1 VASQIFSRKKLL
13 TGPKSHNNTLMRGVT
28 FKLLAVPLVAGL
40 LALAACSGGA
50 VVTITATPSSDS
62 YIAYRVGLNSVQL
75 QTSGGKAGL
84 SLVPTPM
91 TVDFTKVLDFSEVL
105 SAPSLA
111 TGTYTGAVVTFDYSA
126 AQIIYDDGSLDGVAL
141 TPIDAN
147 GKALGFVT
155 VTVALDPSNPLR
167 SAAKQVGRL
176 ALDFDLAASNR
187 VDLNAKTVTVTPLIA
202 ASTLPLDTKQV
213 RIHGPILGANGTFFA
228 AGMMPFDNSVL
239 GLGQLA
245 IQPSATTTYEIN
257 GFVSTGTAGQALLAG
272 LPANT
277 PVSAYGTLTAS
288 TSAGSTSTPTGTAA
302 TTSSVSF
309 SATNVL
315 VDNSVPS
322 FALDRVSGTVTAR
335 SNNTLAI
342 EDATWIIRG
351 ANTFVPGTTIVN
363 IGPNT
368 LVTEFGQGIAQLLG
382 PQLISVGSSIDA
394 FGTGTNNSTGGLL
407 LDASAGRVRLDL
419 TTAAGLVTAQ
429 SAGALTLNLATL
441 GGRAVSALDFIGS
454 GAAANAYVVATGS
467 IDLTNATV
475 GSPVVA
481 SGMPNAFGL
490 SVPNFV
496 ASTLLDSTTVQAEL
510 VLDWGAGTTAPFVT
524 LDSSSMDLD
533 VKNTSLGVRHQ
544 IQIGPEIVNLV
555 GLSSDPLFTPSTTA
569 PTVFSVG
576 HAASS
581 TVESFNSY
589 AAFVAKV
596 QSMLNAA
603 SLATGM
609 TAVGLYTASTH
620 AFSAT
625 SITLFF
631 NN

>member
-1 VASQIFSRKKLL
+1 
-13 TGPKSHNNTLMRGVT
+13 
-28 FKLLAVPLVAGL
+28 
-40 LALAACSGGA
+40 
-50 VVTITATPSSDS
+50 
-62 YIAYRVGLNSVQL
+62 
-75 QTSGGKAGL
+75 
-84 SLVPTPM
+84 
-91 TVDFTKVLDFSEVL
+91 
-105 SAPSLA
+105 
-111 TGTYTGAVVTFDYSA
+111 
-126 AQIIYDDGSLDGVAL
+126 
-141 TPIDAN
+141 
-147 GKALGFVT
+147 
-155 VTVALDPSNPLR
+155 
-167 SAAKQVGRL
+167 
-176 ALDFDLAASNR
+176 
-187 VDLNAKTVTVTPLIA
+187 
-202 ASTLPLDTKQV
+202 
-213 RIHGPILGANGTFFA
+213 
-228 AGMMPFDNSVL
+228 MMPFDNSVL

-257 GFVSTGTAGQALLAG
+257 GFVSTGTAGQAQIGA

-277 PVSAYGTLTAS
+277 LVSAFGKFTAVTTNAPTGAS
-288 TSAGSTSTPTGTAA
+288 TVTSTAA
-302 TTSSVSF
+302 ITSSVSF
-309 SATNVL
+309 SASNVL
-315 VDNSVPS
+315 VDNSIRS
-322 FALDRVSGTVTAR
+322 LGLDQVSGTVTAR

-342 EDATWIIRG
+342 EDATLIQSNG
-351 ANTFVPGTTIVN
+351 ANTFIPGTTIVN
-363 IGPNT
+363 IGANT
-368 LVTEFGQGIAQLLG
+368 LVTEFGQGIAQLLS

-419 TTAAGLVTAQ
+419 TTAAGLVSAR

-481 SGMPNAFGL
+481 SGIPNAFGL

-496 ASTLLDSTTVQAEL
+496 ASTLLDSTTIQAEL

-603 SLATGM
+603 SRATGM

>member
-1 VASQIFSRKKLL
+1 LALQIFSKIALL
-13 TGPKSHNNTLMRGVT
+13 TGSKSHNNAFMRSVT
-28 FKLLAVPLVAGL
+28 FKLLAVPLAAGL
-40 LALAACSGGA
+40 LALAACSGSA
-50 VVTITATPSSDS
+50 VVTVTATPSSDS
-62 YIAYRVGLNSVQL
+62 YIAYRVGLTSVQL
-75 QTSGGKAGL
+75 QTSGKAGV
-84 SLVPTPM
+84 SLVPAQL
-91 TVDFTKVLDFSEVL
+91 TVDFTKVLELSEVL
-105 SAPSLA
+105 AAPSLA
-111 TGTYTGAVVTFDYSA
+111 TGTYTAAVITLDYSA

-141 TPIDAN
+141 TPVGAD
-147 GKALGFVT
+147 GKSLGLVAL
-155 VTVALDPSNPLR
+155 TVALDPSNPLR
-167 SAAKQVGRL
+167 SAAKQVEQLG
-176 ALDFDLAASNR
+176 LDFNLAASNR
-187 VDLNAKTVTVTPLIA
+187 IDLNAKTVTVTPFIS
-202 ASTLPLDTKQV
+202 ASTQPLNTKQV
-213 RIHGPILGANGTFFA
+213 RIHGPVLGANGTFFA
-228 AGMMPFDNSVL
+228 AGVMPFDNSGV

-245 IQPSATTTYEIN
+245 VEPSTTTTYEIN
-257 GFVSTGTAGQALLAG
+257 GFVSTGTAGQALLAA

-288 TSAGSTSTPTGTAA
+288 TATAGASTATSTAA

-322 FALDRVSGTVTAR
+322 FVLDRVSGTVTAR

-342 EDATWIIRG
+342 EDATWIING

-368 LVTEFGQGIAQLLG
+368 LITEFGQGVAQLLN

-394 FGTGTNNSTGGLL
+394 FGTGTNNGTGGLL

-429 SAGALTLNLATL
+429 VAGTLTLDLITL
-441 GGRAVSALDFIGS
+441 GDRAVSALDFIGS
-454 GAAANAYVVATGS
+454 GAAPNAYVVATGS
-467 IDLTNATV
+467 LDLTNAIV

-481 SGMPNAFGL
+481 SGITNAFGL
-490 SVPNFV
+490 SVPNF
-496 ASTLLDSTTVQAEL
+496 AAATLLDSTTIQAEL
-510 VLDWGAGTTAPFVT
+510 VLDWGTGTAAPFIT
-524 LDSSSMDLD
+524 FDSSTIDLD
-533 VKNTSLGVRHQ
+533 VKNTSIGVRHQ

-555 GLSSDPLFTPSTTA
+555 GLSSDPLITPSTAA
-569 PTVFSVG
+569 PTVFSIG

-581 TVESFNSY
+581 TIETFNTY
-589 AAFVAKV
+589 AAFVARV
-596 QSMLNAA
+596 QSMLSAA

-609 TAVGLYTASTH
+609 TAVGLYTTSTH